1 MYSGR
6 HGTVRRPVELAQG
19 ADILVHMCHYVSGTE
34 YNQAMSW
41 GTAGHRHAAEH
52 AQRADVGTLVLTHMT
67 RQVDADGVRERVVKE
82 IGEIYGGRAVVGED
96 LKTIG
101 TVAPE
106 IGNPL

>member
-1 MYSGR
+1 MSTFVFD
-6 HGTVRRPVELAQG
+6 HGPGAHARMLQAGIPVT
-19 ADILVHMCHYVSGTE
+19 D
-34 YNQAMSW
+34 
-41 GTAGHRHAAEH
+41 AGHRHAAEH

-82 IGEIYGGRAVVGED
+82 IGEIYGGRVVVGED

-101 TVAPE
+101 TEAPE